1 MRVNFFTMRKKH
13 HYKKKPSFIK
23 KWSAKLHLW
32 LGLSVGIIVFI
43 VSLSGTMYVFKDE
56 IQDVLRKDVIYVKP
70 TTITHHPLPIE
81 VLKEKVS
88 LEINENFPVSSVEIP
103 LDKNKSYEFLY
114 YEKDK
119 NAWNYF
125 DEVKINKVVYVNQYN
140 GDILRIYNEK
150 YDIFPI
156 LKSIHWSLLLKADW
170 GKYVVGIPV
179 VLFIIM
185 LITGIILWWP
195 KNKAARKGRFR
206 FNWKNFTT
214 WKRKNYDL
222 HNILGFYASF
232 IALILSLTGI
242 YFSFPWV
249 KNAFNFTL
257 SGSTELPK
265 EKEMKSPDSLFSVKK
280 SIYDLTAQE
289 TKKLYASSSS
299 FRIPLNGKNKK
310 EKELKNIPVT
320 VYGENGK
327 FAIRSQV
334 VFDKYSGKLLINKPH
349 QQLTNAEKY
358 ANANYDIHTGSYFG
372 IFGKIIW
379 FITGLICTSLP
390 VTGFLIWLG
399 KKNKK
404 GIRKIS

>member
-1 MRVNFFTMRKKH
+1 MRKRRH
-13 HYKKKPSFIK
+13 HKKKPSFIK

-32 LGLSVGIIVFI
+32 FGLSIGIIVFI
-43 VSLSGTMYVFKDE
+43 VSLSGTLYVFKDE
-56 IQDVLRKDVIYVKP
+56 IQNQLRKNVIFLNAE
-70 TTITHHPLPIE
+70 TISQHPLPIN
-81 VLKEKVS
+81 VLKEKVT
-88 LEINENFPVSSVEIP
+88 LTLKEQYPVTSVEIP
-103 LDKNKSYEFLY
+103 LDKNKSYEFLF

-125 DEVKINKVVYVNQYN
+125 DEVKINKLVYVNPYN
-140 GDILRIYNEK
+140 GEILGVYNEK
-150 YDIFPI
+150 YDVFPI
-156 LKSIHWSLLLKADW
+156 LKSIHWSLLLKTDW

-195 KNKAARKGRFR
+195 KNKNARKGRFR
-206 FNWKNFTT
+206 FNWKNITT

-232 IALILSLTGI
+232 IALILSISGI

-249 KNAFNFTL
+249 KNAFNLVL
-257 SGSTELPK
+257 SGSIELPK
-265 EKEMKSPDSLFSVKK
+265 EKEIKSRDSVLSVNK
-280 SIYDLTAQE
+280 SAFDITALE
-289 TKKLYASSSS
+289 TKKLYSSSSS

-310 EKELKNIPVT
+310 GKELKNIPVT
-320 VYGENGK
+320 VYGENGS
-327 FAIRSQV
+327 FAIRNQV
-334 VFDKYSGKLLINKPH
+334 VFDKYSGKLLLNKPH

-399 KKNKK
+399 KKKKK

>member
-1 MRVNFFTMRKKH
+1 MRKKH
-13 HYKKKPSFIK
+13 HHKKKTSFIK

-32 LGLSVGIIVFI
+32 FGLSIGIIVFI
-43 VSLSGTMYVFKDE
+43 VSLSGTLYVFKDE
-56 IQDVLRKDVIYVKP
+56 IQNQLRKNVIFLNAE
-70 TTITHHPLPIE
+70 TISQHPLPIN
-81 VLKEKVS
+81 VLKEKVT
-88 LEINENFPVSSVEIP
+88 LTLKEQYPVTSVEIP
-103 LDKNKSYEFLY
+103 LDKNKSYEFLF

-125 DEVKINKVVYVNQYN
+125 DEVKINKLVYVNPYN
-140 GDILRIYNEK
+140 GEILGVYNEK
-150 YDIFPI
+150 YDVFPI
-156 LKSIHWSLLLKADW
+156 LKSIHWSLLLKTDW

-195 KNKAARKGRFR
+195 KNKNARKGRFR
-206 FNWKNFTT
+206 FNWKNITT

-232 IALILSLTGI
+232 IALILSISGI

-249 KNAFNFTL
+249 KNAFNLVL
-257 SGSTELPK
+257 SGSIELPK
-265 EKEMKSPDSLFSVKK
+265 EKQIKSPDSVLSVNK
-280 SIYDLTAQE
+280 SAFDITALE
-289 TKKLYASSSS
+289 TKKLYSSSSS

-310 EKELKNIPVT
+310 GKELKNIPVT
-320 VYGENGK
+320 VYGENGS
-327 FAIRSQV
+327 FAIRNQV
-334 VFDKYSGKLLINKPH
+334 VFDKYSGKLLLNKPH

-358 ANANYDIHTGSYFG
+358 ARANYDIHTGSYFG

-399 KKNKK
+399 KKKKK
-404 GIRKIS
+404 GIRKLS

>member
-1 MRVNFFTMRKKH
+1 MRKRRH
-13 HYKKKPSFIK
+13 HKKKPSFIK

-32 LGLSVGIIVFI
+32 FGLSIGIIVFI
-43 VSLSGTMYVFKDE
+43 VSLSGTLYVFKDE
-56 IQDVLRKDVIYVKP
+56 IQNQLRKNVIFLNAE
-70 TTITHHPLPIE
+70 TISQHPLPIN
-81 VLKEKVS
+81 VLKEKVT
-88 LEINENFPVSSVEIP
+88 LTLKEQYPVTSVEIP
-103 LDKNKSYEFLY
+103 LDKNKSYEFLF

-125 DEVKINKVVYVNQYN
+125 DEVKINKLVYVNPYN
-140 GDILRIYNEK
+140 GEILGVYNEK
-150 YDIFPI
+150 YDVFPI
-156 LKSIHWSLLLKADW
+156 LKSIHWSLLLKTDW

-195 KNKAARKGRFR
+195 KNKNARKGRFR
-206 FNWKNFTT
+206 FNWKNITT

-232 IALILSLTGI
+232 IALILSISGI

-249 KNAFNFTL
+249 KNAFNLVL
-257 SGSTELPK
+257 SGSIELPK
-265 EKEMKSPDSLFSVKK
+265 EKQIKSPDSVLSVNK
-280 SIYDLTAQE
+280 SAFDITARE
-289 TKKLYASSSS
+289 TKKLYSSSSS

-310 EKELKNIPVT
+310 GKELKNIPVT
-320 VYGENGK
+320 VYGENGS
-327 FAIRSQV
+327 FAIRNQV
-334 VFDKYSGKLLINKPH
+334 VFDKYSGKLLLNKPH

-399 KKNKK
+399 KKKKK